1 MIMEIVLLEIMLLAL
16 LNIGVLAALWEL
28 ERIRQILDKRP

>member
-16 LNIGVLAALWEL
+16 LNIGVLAAVWEL
-28 ERIRQILDKRP
+28 ERIRQILNKRP